1 MPVVNLTDIRLIA
14 ISGLRGRLAVSCS
27 CPARSTRIGLADCT
41 GLLVFA
47 VLVESISVARFGM
60 AVLTLLC
67 LLSAVIDDFS
77 NLSLPDRP
85 LRTVMLFLTWPR
97 RFLVS
102 PLLAEALS
110 LCSRRPR

>member
-27 CPARSTRIGLADCT
+27 GPARSTRIGLADCT

-47 VLVESISVARFGM
+47 VLVDSISVARFGM
-60 AVLTLLC
+60 AVLTWLC
-67 LLSAVIDDFS
+67 LLFAVVVDFS

-85 LRTVMLFLTWPR
+85 LRTVMLFLTWP
-97 RFLVS
+97 
-102 PLLAEALS
+102 
-110 LCSRRPR
+110 